1 MTASSLG
8 ITSVLSQ
15 ALSVIDERT
24 RVLAND
30 VANANTPGFKA
41 QDVTFEGALRHELGL
56 GPGPQPLQ
64 AAIVAAPGLMT
75 PNGNG
80 VDMEAALVDLQ
91 QTAIASQGVGQ
102 TLADQFQAQQTVLNN
117 LQGA

>member
-1 MTASSLG
+1 MSQSVG
-8 ITSVLSQ
+8 ITSVLAQ

-30 VANANTPGFKA
+30 VANANTPGFRA
-41 QDVTFEGALRHELGL
+41 QDVSFEGVLRQSMGL
-56 GPGPQPLQ
+56 GAGPNALSG
-64 AAIVAAPGLMT
+64 VVVTAPGLMT

-91 QTAIASQGVGQ
+91 QTATASQGVGQ
-102 TLADQFQAQQTVLNN
+102 TLADQFQAQQAVINN

>member
-1 MTASSLG
+1 MASNVG

-41 QDVTFEGALRHELGL
+41 QDVTFEGALRQTLGL
-56 GPGPQPLQ
+56 SPGPKALE
-64 AAIVAAPGLMT
+64 AAIIAAPGLMT

-91 QTAIASQGVGQ
+91 QTATASQGVGQ
-102 TLADQFQAQQTVLNN
+102 TLADQFQAQQTVLNS